1 MTDQQGPGWDGG
13 MTQPGRVPAP
23 QDTPP
28 SSASPWPSTQRDQD
42 QPGGQYGS
50 GQYGQGQPGQ
60 GQPGQTQWPQGQYG
74 QNQQNQWGQ
83 NQYGQNQWA
92 QGQYAP
98 GQYAPGQYAPGQ
110 YAPGQAVPGPYG
122 AQRTNP
128 MAIAAIVCGG
138 AQLFFWLLTGIP
150 AIILGHLARRQIKQT
165 GEGGAGLALAGLI
178 LGYIGV
184 AAAAL
189 FIIVIVIAV
198 SAARHHSGSF
208 GYNGG

>member
-28 SSASPWPSTQRDQD
+28 PGAGQWPSAPSGQNQWDQG

-50 GQYGQGQPGQ
+50 GQYGQGQPS
-60 GQPGQTQWPQGQYG
+60 QPGQTPWPQA

-83 NQYGQNQWA
+83 NQYGQNQW
-92 QGQYAP
+92 GQ
-98 GQYAPGQYAPGQ
+98 GQYAPGQ

-184 AAAAL
+184 AAAVL

-198 SAARHHSGSF
+198 SAASHHSGSF
-208 GYNGG
+208 GYNNG